1 MRRVTDDDLA
11 CPSCRQQNF
20 DVGVF
25 PEPPPSFIIECN
37 SCGWTVEGEGTY
49 WQSELVVLE
58 SEEGE
63 DGESWPKEGWP
74 LTSEADGPG
83 EPPGW

>member
-1 MRRVTDDDLA
+1 MADDDLA
-11 CPSCRQQNF
+11 CPSCGFQNF

-25 PEPPPSFIIECN
+25 PEHPPSFIIECN
-37 SCGWTVEGEGTY
+37 TCGWTVEGEGTY
-49 WQSELVVLE
+49 WQGALVLYT
-58 SEEGE
+58 GE
-63 DGESWPKEGWP
+63 DAESWPKEGWP